1 MRASEFYKAAKAA
14 IDPMV
19 KPLGFRRRG
28 RFYYRIVNDIVQQFC
43 LFWLRFD
50 FTVRFRVTSVYDSSA
65 ELIEG
70 DEIYQLINGTN
81 EWLGLRM
88 VETTPGV
95 LAYEGP
101 CANPFHIDLGQCA
114 QVCAGAVGNYLLPF
128 FEGMTDAQ
136 SALRLLRERGLE
148 ICPVDWPEGVDSIRS
163 LGFLLGMGEWERAE
177 KTLKAFL
184 DWPHAD
190 GSYWNMM
197 WKLYDALEAL
207 DVSGVLSYMD
217 EREAATYAE
226 LKWKRA

>member
-19 KPLGFRRRG
+19 KPLGFRRCG

-101 CANPFHIDLGQCA
+101 CA
-114 QVCAGAVGNYLLPF
+114 
-128 FEGMTDAQ
+128 
-136 SALRLLRERGLE
+136 R
-148 ICPVDWPEGVDSIRS
+148 
-163 LGFLLGMGEWERAE
+163 
-177 KTLKAFL
+177 
-184 DWPHAD
+184 
-190 GSYWNMM
+190 
-197 WKLYDALEAL
+197 
-207 DVSGVLSYMD
+207 
-217 EREAATYAE
+217 
-226 LKWKRA
+226 